1 MSEPAA
7 ASPGLTRAG
16 PAQLGRRFED
26 GGQRGSVEGGEAE
39 SGEVVRGGLG
49 EQRDR
54 RRDLV
59 DPPERGV
66 GDQPSDAVTAPG
78 GIDDGRPEQERGVR
92 TGAVPFQRDR
102 PDHGVADIGDEDDA
116 SARPSRGSPAPAIR
130 ARTVIAPRHG
140 WGGKD

>member
-1 MSEPAA
+1 VTIRPIPVSEPF
-7 ASPGLTRAG
+7 PGC
-16 PAQLGRRFED
+16 GRV
-26 GGQRGSVEGGEAE
+26 VEVG
-39 SGEVVRGGLG
+39 VGLG

-54 RRDLV
+54 CRDLV

-66 GDQPSDAVTAPG
+66 GEQPSDAVIAPG

-116 SARPSRGSPAPAIR
+116 LARPSRGSPAPAIR
-130 ARTVIAPRHG
+130 ARTVVAPRHG
-140 WGGKD
+140 WAARIDRVSGRHIHGVAGRLANQR